1 MKVIL
6 LRDVAKI
13 GRRAQVV
20 ELPDGYALN
29 QLIPKRWA
37 EPASPANLK
46 RLAQS
51 KAGAQAQDDSKQEA
65 FARALAELNTSP
77 LQVVADAN
85 AQEHL
90 FKAVHEAD
98 VVTAAKLRGIVLET
112 RAITIESPIK
122 ALGPHTITLREG
134 VTSVAYTI
142 EVIKKT

>member
-13 GRRAQVV
+13 GLRCQVV

-29 QLIPKRWA
+29 QLIPKRLA

-51 KAGAQAQDDSKQEA
+51 KAGAKAQDDSKQEA
-65 FARALAELNTSP
+65 FARALAELSVSP
-77 LQVVADAN
+77 LQIVADSN
-85 AQEHL
+85 AQDHL
-90 FKAVHEAD
+90 FKAIHEAD
-98 VVTAAKLRGIVLET
+98 VVSAAKLRGVIIDA

-122 ALGPHTITLREG
+122 ALGQHTITLREG
-134 VTSVAYTI
+134 DTRVSYII
-142 EVIKKT
+142 EVIKKA